1 MRVTHLV
8 TAPLHRLQG
17 TIFKQSKAKDMCSMF
32 EIGEATNTAMQ
43 RLVTLLVSDIRV
55 SFDWVVLRFAKEEV
69 WTASHN

>member
-1 MRVTHLV
+1 
-8 TAPLHRLQG
+8 
-17 TIFKQSKAKDMCSMF
+17 MF

-69 WTASHN
+69 WTASHNLLYLRPPTYLPT